1 MAISGI
7 KMPNLGN
14 IGMTDMT
21 GAMGMVDFSA
31 LTGASSLSASDT
43 ATLSNVLGDDYTNYQ
58 NMLSGINTSLTSGNS
73 QIDTGVK
80 AATDGMFDF
89 THYFNTYFPNLSAEE
104 VSSLTS
110 YYTEQFNT
118 MYKQIGNAMDMSG
131 LASMVTGMS
140 GMTGLTNGLTADSIA
155 ASAATASGGS
165 LSFDINSYLD
175 TYFPALT
182 KTDAAA
188 VTARYEEQ
196 YKGMNK

>member
-7 KMPNLGN
+7 KMPNLSS

-21 GAMGMVDFSA
+21 AGLGMVDFSA

-43 ATLSNVLGDDYTNYQ
+43 ATLSKVLGDDYTNYQ
-58 NMLSGINTSLTSGNS
+58 NMLSGINTSFATGNA

-80 AATDGMFDF
+80 AASNGMFDF
-89 THYFNTYFPNLSAEE
+89 ASYLNTYFPNLSAEE

-110 YYTEQFNT
+110 FYTEQFNA
-118 MYKQIGNAMDMSG
+118 MYKQIGHAMDMSG
-131 LASMVTGMS
+131 LASMVTGLS
-140 GMTGLTNGLTADSIA
+140 GLTSTGLDTDSIA
-155 ASAATASGGS
+155 AKAASASGGS
-165 LSFDINSYLD
+165 LSFDINTYLE
-175 TYFPALT
+175 TYFPKLT
-182 KTDAAA
+182 KADAAA